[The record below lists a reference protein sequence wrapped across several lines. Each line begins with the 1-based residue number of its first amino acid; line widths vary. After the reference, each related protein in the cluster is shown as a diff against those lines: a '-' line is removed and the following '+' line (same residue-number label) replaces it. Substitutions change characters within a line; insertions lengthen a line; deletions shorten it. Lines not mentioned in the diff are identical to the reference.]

1 MSIFRKSPDFWS
13 KALLALLLL
22 LAPAATPLHAQI
34 RGGPADL
41 GTGPDS
47 AEETPKSLREVGF
60 DQNLDAPL
68 PLDLVFQDET
78 GRAVTL
84 GDYFGEGKTPV
95 ILSLVYY
102 ECPMLCPMT
111 LQGLASSLKALEWSA
126 GEDFQVVL
134 VSIDPGEGLEA
145 AAKAEVLAVS
155 RYGRAGTED
164 GWHFLTG
171 SEAAIERL
179 AEAVG
184 FRYVYDEE
192 RDEYAHAAGLVM
204 ATPSGHISRY
214 FFGIET
220 PAKDLKLG
228 LMETAD
234 GRIGS
239 LADQLLLYC
248 FHYDAEVGRYA
259 WSERAL
265 MALRIGAGLTI
276 LLLGGFIFLSLRRE
290 RKHRRAQPRTA

>member
-1 MSIFRKSPDFWS
+1 M
-13 KALLALLLL
+13 
-22 LAPAATPLHAQI
+22 
-34 RGGPADL
+34 
-41 GTGPDS
+41 
-47 AEETPKSLREVGF
+47 
-60 DQNLDAPL
+60 
-68 PLDLVFQDET
+68 
-78 GRAVTL
+78 TL

-95 ILSLVYY
+95 LLSLVYY

-134 VSIDPGEGLEA
+134 VSIDPDEGPEA
-145 AAKAEVLAVS
+145 AAKAKALAVS
-155 RYGRAGTED
+155 RYGRTGGGD

-179 AEAVG
+179 ADSVG
-184 FRYVYDEE
+184 FRYVYDPE

-204 ATPSGHISRY
+204 VTPEGRVSRY

-228 LMETAD
+228 LLETAD
-234 GRIGS
+234 GGIGS
-239 LADQLLLYC
+239 LADKLLLYC

-265 MALRIGAGLTI
+265 LALRIGAGLTI

-290 RKHRRAQPRTA
+290 RKHRRAEPRTV